1 MKTVNA
7 DPKRLTREEAWRLLP
22 ALPEYLWH
30 ILRMQAS
37 ARLQEVYA
45 GTGEGIGT
53 SDINHEIVN
62 IITSGEDCLPGIK
75 TLRYY
80 LPELKKSKKN

>member
-7 DPKRLTREEAWRLLP
+7 DMAPLTSEEAWRLLP

-37 ARLQEVYA
+37 ARLQEVYE

-53 SDINHEIVN
+53 SDINHEVVHL
-62 IITSGEDCLPGIK
+62 ITSGDCLPGIK